1 MLRFC
6 FCFLFFLFCICL
18 LLGFWDYDWDWEWS
32 GDWHGSGFKP
42 TYHLLLGC
50 IKDNRWRDCLIFYL
64 IFYYS
69 NYSFNCVSISKGSIK
84 LRLRMY
90 SLCFTIPNYYQWN
103 LIIKSSFFS
112 IFIFT
117 FIWNQ
122 RLYCLSIIFSKVCH
136 AYCKTQRWPLCP
148 ISAVDSF
155 FKVKKI
161 FHLIDS
167 QSKYMI

>member
-90 SLCFTIPNYYQWN
+90 SLCFTIPKLLSMKLNHQIFLFQYLHIYLYMESKIILFVNY
-103 LIIKSSFFS
+103 FFQS
-112 IFIFT
+112 LSCILQNSKVAFVSHICCRFIF
-117 FIWNQ
+117 
-122 RLYCLSIIFSKVCH
+122 
-136 AYCKTQRWPLCP
+136 
-148 ISAVDSF
+148 
-155 FKVKKI
+155 
-161 FHLIDS
+161 
-167 QSKYMI
+167 